1 MIDKMENSDDDLAA
15 EYALGVLDGVER
27 DRVQKRIDN
36 DVNFARLVASWEERL
51 SPLSDGIEE
60 VEAPAHIKANIDGAL
75 FVEDITS
82 KNSIGMLGIMTRFR
96 IPILLAV
103 LVFALTPRVMDYF
116 QSGSNNAQ
124 VLYTASIDSLETYNV
139 AFFAE
144 VTDQGVIVT
153 QSEGVKP
160 LDKDFELW
168 LVRSDGQVLTL
179 GVLSAPLNPEG
190 LDIPADSKFAIS
202 VEPIG
207 GSPTG
212 VATGPVVALGAL
224 TSV

>member
-1 MIDKMENSDDDLAA
+1 
-15 EYALGVLDGVER
+15 
-27 DRVQKRIDN
+27 
-36 DVNFARLVASWEERL
+36 
-51 SPLSDGIEE
+51 
-60 VEAPAHIKANIDGAL
+60 
-75 FVEDITS
+75 
-82 KNSIGMLGIMTRFR
+82 
-96 IPILLAV
+96 
-103 LVFALTPRVMDYF
+103 MDYF
-116 QSGSNNAQ
+116 QSGSNNPQ
-124 VLYTASIDSLETYNV
+124 VLYIASIDSLETYNV

-224 TSV
+224 TRV